1 MATPVTLLCGKVIL
15 CLYIVFYVVLVR
27 GIVSVIVPRQH
38 DAAAGLRSE

>member
-27 GIVSVIVPRQH
+27 GIVFVPRQH
-38 DAAAGLRSE
+38 DAATGLRSE